1 MKYLLI
7 LLISFSALP
16 FKAVITALEA
26 PLFKEQ
32 DSGGYVIQYFRKGD
46 EIIIHRDD
54 RFGDFY
60 KTLTTTGDEAYIL
73 KEHVYVYYK
82 DSRELDYLGPEF
94 DNTDYRIPEPLPEK
108 YPIKQ
113 PTGYRGQFYLSFGSF
128 NSENYTYPEKVLDS
142 SNDSFYSL
150 NFLYAK
156 GAKFDESKRFFFG
169 ALFNLY
175 KSSSTF
181 LFQDSKTTEENFKF
195 GLGPYLSYDAWKNRK
210 YMITLFSSLQVY
222 LYDKLNIKRSAATDS
237 EVEYSTIS
245 LNLKTG
251 IYFSVQNVLA
261 DFDFISGLGANFNP
275 PNEYESKSGGN
286 DTYFQNSFK
295 SRFNT
300 QISIFLGIQSNY

>member
-7 LLISFSALP
+7 LLIAFNAWAY
-16 FKAVITALEA
+16 KAVITALEA

-32 DSGGYVIQYFRKGD
+32 DSEGFVIQYFRKGD

-60 KTLTTTGDEAYIL
+60 KALTTTGDEAYIL

-113 PTGYRGQFYLSFGSF
+113 PSGYRGQFYLSFGSF
-128 NSENYTYPEKVLDS
+128 NSENYIYPDKVLDS
-142 SNDSFYSL
+142 SSDSFYSL

-181 LFQDSKTTEENFKF
+181 LFQDFTSTEESFKF
-195 GLGPYLSYDAWKNRK
+195 GLGPYLSYDAWKNEK

-222 LYDKLNIKRSAATDS
+222 LYDRLTINRSAATDT
-237 EVEYSTIS
+237 EVEYSTMS
-245 LNLKTG
+245 FNLKSG
-251 IYFSVQNVLA
+251 IYFTIQDVLA
-261 DFDFISGLGANFNP
+261 DFDFISGLGADFNP
-275 PNEYESKSGGN
+275 PSSYDLKSSGG
-286 DTYFQNSFK
+286 DTYFQSSFK
-295 SRFNT
+295 TRFNT